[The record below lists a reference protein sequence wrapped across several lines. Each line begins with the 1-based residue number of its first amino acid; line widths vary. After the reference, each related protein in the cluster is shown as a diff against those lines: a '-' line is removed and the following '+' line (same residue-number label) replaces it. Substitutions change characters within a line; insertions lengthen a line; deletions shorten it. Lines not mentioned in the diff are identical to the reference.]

1 MPLVPYPA
9 NDEWPL
15 AARRRGQR
23 HVATGGDHM
32 PAAHRVLRL
41 WQRAK
46 QESHVRIR
54 PRRRTH
60 LDALA
65 RVRATAWRPARSERR
80 SFDPSIVLAAW
91 LRASRGA

>member
-1 MPLVPYPA
+1 MALVPYPA

-41 WQRAK
+41 GERQKRQAPVPVK
-46 QESHVRIR
+46 APR
-54 PRRRTH
+54 PTPP
-60 LDALA
+60 DPPA